1 MELTGVDTMGLVNEV
16 TRVIS
21 SNLHVNIHSINISG
35 DEGFFH
41 GKIIVE
47 IKNNNQ
53 LNQLVQKLLKID
65 GIEKVKRIDK

>member
-1 MELTGVDTMGLVNEV
+1 MGLVNEV

-21 SNLHVNIHSINISG
+21 NNLHVNIHSLNISS
-35 DEGFFH
+35 DEGIFL
-41 GKIIVE
+41 GRIVVE